1 MKKFVLFL
9 CALFC
14 GAAVFAKSVNVE
26 ISGKVFQLKLSETGA
41 AESFVSA
48 ATGKSIDMSRFGG
61 FEFYS
66 YTTLNAS
73 SADERTSFYK
83 AGHIYYNLDFKAVS
97 VAYADHDLGS
107 YKAVEIGEF
116 ADKSVCSFLK
126 EFSGRSAVLVLQ
138 GEKK

>member
-26 ISGKVFQLKLSETGA
+26 IGGKVFQLNLSETEA
-41 AESFVSA
+41 AESFVFA
-48 ATGKSIDMSRFGG
+48 AAGKSIDMSRFGG

-73 SADERTSFYK
+73 SADERTSLYK
-83 AGHIYYNLDFKAVS
+83 AGHVYYNLDFKAIS

-107 YKAVEIGEF
+107 GSAVEIGEF
-116 ADKSVCSFLK
+116 ADKSVCTFLK
-126 EFSGRSAVLVLQ
+126 EFSGRNAVLVLQ
-138 GEKK
+138 GGKN

>member
-1 MKKFVLFL
+1 MKKLVLFL

-26 ISGKVFQLKLSETGA
+26 IGGKVFQLNLSETGA

-48 ATGKSIDMSRFGG
+48 AAGKSIDMSRFGG

-66 YTTLNAS
+66 YTTLSAS
-73 SADERTSFYK
+73 SADERTSLYK
-83 AGHIYYNLDFKAVS
+83 AGHVYYNLDFKAIS

-107 YKAVEIGEF
+107 GSAVEIGEF
-116 ADKSVCSFLK
+116 DDKSVCAFLK
-126 EFSGRSAVLVLQ
+126 EFSGRNAALVLQ
-138 GEKK
+138 GGKN

>member
-26 ISGKVFQLKLSETGA
+26 IGGKVFQLNLSETGA

-48 ATGKSIDMSRFGG
+48 VAGKSIDMSRFGG

-66 YTTLNAS
+66 YTTLSAAS
-73 SADERTSFYK
+73 TDERTSLYK
-83 AGHIYYNLDFKAVS
+83 AGHIYYNVRYKAIS

-107 YKAVEIGEF
+107 GSAVEIGEF
-116 ADKSVCSFLK
+116 ADKSVCTFLK
-126 EFSGRSAVLVLQ
+126 EFSVRNAALVLQ
-138 GEKK
+138 SGEN

>member
-1 MKKFVLFL
+1 MKKLVLFL

-26 ISGKVFQLKLSETGA
+26 IGGKVFQLNLSETGA

-48 ATGKSIDMSRFGG
+48 AAGKSIDMSRFGG

-66 YTTLNAS
+66 YTTLSAA
-73 SADERTSFYK
+73 SADERTSLYK
-83 AGHIYYNLDFKAVS
+83 AGHVYYNLDFKAIS

-107 YKAVEIGEF
+107 GSAVEIGEF
-116 ADKSVCSFLK
+116 ADKSVCAFLK
-126 EFSGRSAVLVLQ
+126 EFSGRNAALVLQ
-138 GEKK
+138 GGKN